1 MYGKMWIINLV
12 WNQKKSHLGCSFW
25 GKHKIKWKIHFPY
38 SWDAS
43 ELGSHI
49 TNWLQWGMDRMSICP
64 SKCTFICLGA
74 VDKNLL
80 HNSVSL
86 KGFPLYV
93 LFSILDVCMIGIT
106 LFQTTCFFHYLS
118 LLYFASGFS
127 PMKNNYK
134 VLRANMQETLFSK
147 VSI

>member
-1 MYGKMWIINLV
+1 
-12 WNQKKSHLGCSFW
+12 
-25 GKHKIKWKIHFPY
+25 
-38 SWDAS
+38 
-43 ELGSHI
+43 
-49 TNWLQWGMDRMSICP
+49 MDRMSICP

-147 VSI
+147 ISI